1 MGSQNLIV
9 FHLTIRTSSFLAQ
22 FYLDLQSKV
31 VGVNVSSLK
40 FSSDLNHFCKWG
52 HITLIA
58 KLSANPGPVGL
69 QLVLILASLS
79 GRPAGRPTPS
89 RIVISWLI
97 IALNS
102 KEKLFIFRSRPPKK
116 IWHLTYLFMVPV
128 FKWGTHFSNSQL
140 LRPAG

>member
-22 FYLDLQSKV
+22 FYLDLKSKV
-31 VGVNVSSLK
+31 VRVNVSSLK
-40 FSSDLNHFCKWG
+40 FSSDLNPICKWG

-58 KLSANPGPVGL
+58 KLSPNPGTV
-69 QLVLILASLS
+69 

-116 IWHLTYLFMVPV
+116 IWHSTYLFMVPV

>member
-22 FYLDLQSKV
+22 FYLDLKSKV
-31 VGVNVSSLK
+31 VRVNVSSLK
-40 FSSDLNHFCKWG
+40 FSSDLNPICKWG

-58 KLSANPGPVGL
+58 KLSPNPGPVG
-69 QLVLILASLS
+69 
-79 GRPAGRPTPS
+79 RPTGRPTPS

-102 KEKLFIFRSRPPKK
+102 KEKLFIFWSRPPKK
-116 IWHLTYLFMVPV
+116 IWHSTYLFMVPV
-128 FKWGTHFSNSQL
+128 IKWGTHFSNSQL